1 LTIELGTLYTWCSS
15 PFSKRP

>member
-1 LTIELGTLYTWCSS
+1 LTIELGTLYTWCCS